1 MKKILCSSRKMVKE
15 VLIHQISEYQI
26 KLVQFTVNWL
36 ENSESEVR

>member
-15 VLIHQISEYQI
+15 VLINQISEYQI

-36 ENSESEVR
+36 ENSENEVR